1 MIAFTKRDDESPL
14 CPHCKM
20 QISEVYY
27 RELKGDLGKR
37 CIYFC
42 PKCKASLG
50 VSQRKGLTFGW

>member
-1 MIAFTKRDDESPL
+1 MITFTKRDDETPL
-14 CPHCKM
+14 CPYCKT
-20 QISEVYY
+20 QIAEVYY

-50 VSQRKGLTFGW
+50 VSQRKGLTMGL